1 MTTPDTS
8 PAVVHKWLAGPL
20 PKDVAA
26 ALDRLARADDVQ
38 YVAVMPDV
46 HLAADVCVGTV
57 LATSHLVYPAAVG
70 GDIGCG
76 VCAVAFDCSAD
87 VLRDEAAAGRLLDG
101 LAWAVPAIRHG
112 RGTAPD
118 LPG

>member
-1 MTTPDTS
+1 MTTPDASPS
-8 PAVVHKWLAGPL
+8 PAPIHKWLAGPL

-38 YVAVMPDV
+38 HVAVMPDV

-57 LATSHLVYPAAVG
+57 LATSRLVYPAAVG
-70 GDIGCG
+70 GGGGCG
-76 VCAVAFDCSAD
+76 ICAVAFDCAAD
-87 VLRDEAAAGRLLDG
+87 VLQDEATAGRLLAG
-101 LAWAVPAIRHG
+101 LARAVPAIRHG

-118 LPG
+118 